1 MPDDRSPSS
10 SAASGLSPQQAR
22 MLDYLRSRAVALGP
36 SEVRARIRA
45 AAAELDAQ
53 LAAIDEASA
62 RAYPRGGD
70 WSIAQVVDHVAQTQ
84 IRAADELRHLLA
96 GRRPPAPPVYDA
108 LTSGAATWAPWPEL
122 VEGLRSANA
131 ELDAVLAGIR
141 VPSPSASAVH
151 ARTILVANAPEPDG
165 TVRAETFAA
174 ELDWKE
180 YALVQ
185 RLHLLDHRTQ
195 VRGLRAA
202 LADHT

>member
-1 MPDDRSPSS
+1 MPDDRFPSS
-10 SAASGLSPQQAR
+10 SAASGLSPQQTR

-53 LAAIDEASA
+53 LAAVDEATA

-70 WSIAQVVDHVAQTQ
+70 WSIAQVVDHLAQTQ

-108 LTSGAATWAPWPEL
+108 LTSGAATWAPWAEL

-131 ELDAVLAGIR
+131 ELDAVLAGIG
-141 VPSPSASAVH
+141 VPSPSAGAVR
-151 ARTILVANAPEPDG
+151 ARTILVANRPEPDG